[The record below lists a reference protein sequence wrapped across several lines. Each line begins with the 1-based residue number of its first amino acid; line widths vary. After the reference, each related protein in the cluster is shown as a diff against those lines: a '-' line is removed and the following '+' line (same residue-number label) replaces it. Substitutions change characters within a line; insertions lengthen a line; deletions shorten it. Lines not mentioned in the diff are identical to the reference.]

1 MGAAISNKEIVIQNI
16 IAAMGPLME
25 AVQLQALENVVRQ
38 NLHGL
43 TLEEEC
49 TALSTWLDDNAH
61 VINVFL
67 ASKKLEGCKRV
78 TLIQYKTTA
87 YQFFSRIRKNYR
99 DVTKDDI
106 KVYLAWRMQRVKPN
120 TLLNTKRN
128 LSSFFGWLHEEG
140 YISTNPV
147 KRAECGLTKCARS
160 A

>member
-1 MGAAISNKEIVIQNI
+1 MGAAAISNKEIVIQNI

-25 AVQLQALENVVRQ
+25 TVQLQALENVVRQ

-87 YQFFSRIRKNYR
+87 YQFFRSNSEELQRR
-99 DVTKDDI
+99 DEGR
-106 KVYLAWRMQRVKPN
+106 YQGL
-120 TLLNTKRN
+120 
-128 LSSFFGWLHEEG
+128 FGVADAEGQAEHVAQHE
-140 YISTNPV
+140 
-147 KRAECGLTKCARS
+147 A
-160 A
+160 